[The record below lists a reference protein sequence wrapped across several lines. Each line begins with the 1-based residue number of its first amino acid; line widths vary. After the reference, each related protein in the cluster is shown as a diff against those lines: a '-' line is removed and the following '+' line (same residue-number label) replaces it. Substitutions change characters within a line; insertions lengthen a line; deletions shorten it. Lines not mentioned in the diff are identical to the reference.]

1 MRDGKLEQQPPHAR
15 SSWIIELW
23 NPHIKCSVC
32 VLGTLWT
39 NNSFAC
45 IQLHH
50 RVVGGGGGGGIGMGL
65 WVSSNLGVGSNFP
78 TIQADAA
85 SSMPPT
91 SMSMVEREREREREY
106 LTLPYQMR
114 ERETI

>member
-23 NPHIKCSVC
+23 NPHINCSVC

-50 RVVGGGGGGGIGMGL
+50 RVVGGGGGGGGGIGMGL

-91 SMSMVEREREREREY
+91 SMSMVERERERERES
-106 LTLPYQMR
+106 
-114 ERETI
+114 I